1 VALAD
6 GSVDQLRVQV
16 AGRRPNEF
24 VFVNRLGAPVKHHN
38 FWRTCWRPAIARAQ
52 HPELDEG
59 IDPAAAPRLL
69 RTPRIHDPRHT
80 HASWMIAAGADLM
93 TVQRRLGHESIQRT
107 VDRYS
112 HLLPEQHAKSAT
124 MSGLAMRGL

>member
-1 VALAD
+1 
-6 GSVDQLRVQV
+6 
-16 AGRRPNEF
+16 
-24 VFVNRLGAPVKHHN
+24 
-38 FWRTCWRPAIARAQ
+38 
-52 HPELDEG
+52 
-59 IDPAAAPRLL
+59 
-69 RTPRIHDPRHT
+69 
-80 HASWMIAAGADLM
+80 MIAAGADLM